1 MYAYLKRLYVDE
13 RRLDEAGL
21 DKAVAYK
28 WIDAK
33 QAATLKGLRTKAEN
47 AETEEPETPPVI
59 EPETPT
65 ED

>member
-33 QAATLKGLRTKAEN
+33 QAAILKGLRTKAEN
-47 AETEEPETPPVI
+47 AEAEEPETPPAT
-59 EPETPT
+59 EPETAT
-65 ED
+65 EN